1 MVAGMA
7 HSKIT
12 ISIPEDAVLERA
24 RAIAERQGRS
34 LSAVIY
40 RALRDAVILDEGGR
54 AAAADGLPADDE
66 ATKLA
71 EQDADAMED
80 DYRAAVRRGD
90 DAS

>member
-1 MVAGMA
+1 MA

-34 LSAVIY
+34 LSSVIY

-54 AAAADGLPADDE
+54 AAAADASPDPDDE

-80 DYRAAVRRGD
+80 DYRAAAHRPDEGN
-90 DAS
+90 A

>member
-1 MVAGMA
+1 MA

-40 RALRDAVILDEGGR
+40 RALRDAVILDEGGQ
-54 AAAADGLPADDE
+54 AAAADALPDPDDE

-71 EQDADAMED
+71 EQDAEAMED
-80 DYRAAVRRGD
+80 DYRAAARRRGEG
-90 DAS
+90 AA

>member
-1 MVAGMA
+1 MVEGMA

-24 RAIAERQGRS
+24 RAIAERTGRS

-40 RALRDAVILDEGGR
+40 RALRDAVILDEGGQ
-54 AAAADGLPADDE
+54 AAAVDGLPADDE

-71 EQDADAMED
+71 EQDADAMEA
-80 DYRAAVRRGD
+80 DYRAAAKRGKG
-90 DAS
+90 AA